1 MDTVYGLIGCP
12 VGHSMSPLIHNDAFE
27 RKKMNARY
35 HAFHVEKNE
44 LKAAVDGIKALGIA
58 GFNVTIP
65 HKAAIIP
72 FLDKLDKSAELIGAV
87 NTVINKDGCLIGY
100 NTDGKGYLQSLLP
113 LMKKPL
119 HEQRY
124 LIIGAGG
131 AARAIYFTLAAEGCS
146 MIDLANRTKEKAEQ
160 LIKECPV
167 KGEGSV
173 LSLSEAESGLSKY
186 DVIIQTTAIGMHPN
200 SLQKPIEATGLKK
213 GSIVSDIVY
222 NPVKTALLKAAELEG
237 AQTLD
242 GVGMFVH
249 QAALAFQIWTGETP
263 DTARMSHLV
272 YEQLGGF
279 TC

>member
-1 MDTVYGLIGCP
+1 MSTVYGLIGCP
-12 VGHSMSPLIHNDAFE
+12 VGHSMSPLIHNDAFKQ
-27 RKKMNARY
+27 KKMNARY
-35 HAFHVEKNE
+35 HAFHVEKKE
-44 LKAAVDGIKALGIA
+44 LKTAVDGIKALGIA
-58 GFNVTIP
+58 GFNVTVP
-65 HKAAIIP
+65 HKVAIIP

-131 AARAIYFTLAAEGCS
+131 AARAIYFTLAAEGCY
-146 MIDLANRTKEKAEQ
+146 MIDLVNRTKEKAEQ
-160 LIKECPV
+160 LMKECPF
-167 KGEGSV
+167 KGEGKV
-173 LSLSEAESGLSKY
+173 LTLAEAETALSKY

-200 SLQKPIEATGLKK
+200 CFQKPIEAKGLKI
-213 GSIVSDIVY
+213 GSIVSEIVY
-222 NPVKTALLKAAELEG
+222 NPVKTAFLKAAELEG

-249 QAALAFQIWTGETP
+249 QAALAFHIWTGETP